1 MRVVKSQ
8 LTYCLELMS
17 VMSDR
22 TRGMRLTDLALHLD
36 APKSSTQRLLE
47 HLAQDG
53 WVEQDE
59 ATGQYRLTM
68 RLAMLGQRYLQS
80 AGIADP
86 AQAILE
92 RLARQTKELARLTV
106 VDRKQLAWIGSAQG
120 APPGLRYEPSM
131 GGSIV
136 SFATANGKAW
146 LATFG
151 DDEAIAIAMKDGLGK
166 RARRVGLGPRS
177 LKTADGLRA
186 DLHMRA
192 QARLCHCRSRKPRRA
207 SRPSRSR
214 SRSRTAISRLGT
226 TSIAGPVVRI
236 TPDRHA
242 EIVGALRT
250 SAADFASGV
259 ACRAAQGNRC
269 CRARGC
275 QRKTGAALMGAGG
288 IGVSGIR
295 KVFGGEATGTV
306 ALERIDLDIAAGE
319 FVSVVGPSGCGKST
333 LLRMISGS
341 AARDRRRNLGA
352 SAGQCVVPSSTAA
365 SSSSSRSCSNG
376 APFSRTCCSTSTCAA
391 SIPPPTGRKPC
402 SYSRRSACAI
412 SPTSGPTNCPAA

>member
-22 TRGMRLTDLALHLD
+22 ARGMRLTDLALHLD
-36 APKSSTQRLLE
+36 APKSSTQRLLD

-80 AGIADP
+80 AGIADA
-86 AQAILE
+86 AQAILD
-92 RLARQTKELARLTV
+92 RLARQTQELARLTV

-166 RARRVGLGPRS
+166 RCAKASALGRRS
-177 LKTADGLRA
+177 LKTADGL
-186 DLHMRA
+186 
-192 QARLCHCRSRKPRRA
+192 ARRPCTWSASAAMPLPTRKPRRA

-214 SRSRTAISRLGT
+214 SRSRTAISPWAPPALP
-226 TSIAGPVVRI
+226 GPW
-236 TPDRHA
+236 
-242 EIVGALRT
+242 
-250 SAADFASGV
+250 
-259 ACRAAQGNRC
+259 
-269 CRARGC
+269 
-275 QRKTGAALMGAGG
+275 
-288 IGVSGIR
+288 
-295 KVFGGEATGTV
+295 
-306 ALERIDLDIAAGE
+306 
-319 FVSVVGPSGCGKST
+319 
-333 LLRMISGS
+333 
-341 AARDRRRNLGA
+341 
-352 SAGQCVVPSSTAA
+352 
-365 SSSSSRSCSNG
+365 
-376 APFSRTCCSTSTCAA
+376 CA
-391 SIPPPTGRKPC
+391 
-402 SYSRRSACAI
+402 SRRIAMQRSSVPCGPARPI
-412 SPTSGPTNCPAA
+412 SC

>member
-22 TRGMRLTDLALHLD
+22 ARGIRLTDLALHLD

-59 ATGQYRLTM
+59 ETGQYRLTM

-186 DLHMRA
+186 DLHMV
-192 QARLCHCRSRKPRRA
+192 RKRGY
-207 SRPSRSR
+207 
-214 SRSRTAISRLGT
+214 AIADQEAEAGVAAIAVAIQKPHSHLTLGT

-250 SAADFASGV
+250 SAADFAW
-259 ACRAAQGNRC
+259 
-269 CRARGC
+269 
-275 QRKTGAALMGAGG
+275 
-288 IGVSGIR
+288 
-295 KVFGGEATGTV
+295 
-306 ALERIDLDIAAGE
+306 
-319 FVSVVGPSGCGKST
+319 CG
-333 LLRMISGS
+333 LPG
-341 AARDRRRNLGA
+341 GA
-352 SAGQCVVPSSTAA
+352 SQPLLSSAWM
-365 SSSSSRSCSNG
+365 
-376 APFSRTCCSTSTCAA
+376 
-391 SIPPPTGRKPC
+391 
-402 SYSRRSACAI
+402 SAQDG
-412 SPTSGPTNCPAA
+412 SGTDGC

>member
-22 TRGMRLTDLALHLD
+22 ARGMRLTDLALHLD
-36 APKSSTQRLLE
+36 APKSSTQRLLD

-53 WVEQDE
+53 WVDQDD
-59 ATGQYRLTM
+59 ATGHYRLTM
-68 RLAMLGQRYLQS
+68 RLAMLGHRYLQS
-80 AGIADP
+80 AGIADA

-106 VDRKQLAWIGSAQG
+106 VDSKRLAWIGSAQG

-166 RARRVGLGPRS
+166 RARTLSLGPRS

-186 DLHMRA
+186 DLHMV
-192 QARLCHCRSRKPRRA
+192 RKRGY
-207 SRPSRSR
+207 
-214 SRSRTAISRLGT
+214 AIADQEAEAGVAALAVAIREPHSHLTLGT

-242 EIVGALRT
+242 ELVSSLQA
-250 SAADFASGV
+250 SAADFALVWPTG
-259 ACRAAQGNRC
+259 
-269 CRARGC
+269 
-275 QRKTGAALMGAGG
+275 QRKPA
-288 IGVSGIR
+288 
-295 KVFGGEATGTV
+295 
-306 ALERIDLDIAAGE
+306 LDIE
-319 FVSVVGPSGCGKST
+319 RVDVK
-333 LLRMISGS
+333 
-341 AARDRRRNLGA
+341 ARR
-352 SAGQCVVPSSTAA
+352 
-365 SSSSSRSCSNG
+365 
-376 APFSRTCCSTSTCAA
+376 
-391 SIPPPTGRKPC
+391 GRH
-402 SYSRRSACAI
+402 
-412 SPTSGPTNCPAA
+412 

>member
-1 MRVVKSQ
+1 LSIDQSKGNRQSAGRFVNGTVFHQMRVVKSQ

-22 TRGMRLTDLALHLD
+22 ARGIRLTDLALHLD

-59 ATGQYRLTM
+59 ETGQYRLTM

-120 APPGLRYEPSM
+120 APPGLRYEPAM

-166 RARRVGLGPRS
+166 RARRVDLGPRS

-186 DLHMRA
+186 DLHVV
-192 QARLCHCRSRKPRRA
+192 RKRGYA
-207 SRPSRSR
+207 VADQEAEAGVA
-214 SRSRTAISRLGT
+214 AIAVAIQKPHSHLTLGT
-226 TSIAGPVVRI
+226 TSVAGPVVRI

-242 EIVGALRT
+242 EIVGALRA
-250 SAADFASGV
+250 SAADFALV
-259 ACRAAQGNRC
+259 WP
-269 CRARGC
+269 
-275 QRKTGAALMGAGG
+275 AG
-288 IGVSGIR
+288 R
-295 KVFGGEATGTV
+295 
-306 ALERIDLDIAAGE
+306 
-319 FVSVVGPSGCGKST
+319 
-333 LLRMISGS
+333 
-341 AARDRRRNLGA
+341 
-352 SAGQCVVPSSTAA
+352 
-365 SSSSSRSCSNG
+365 
-376 APFSRTCCSTSTCAA
+376 
-391 SIPPPTGRKPC
+391 RKPAAAVERVDVGA
-402 SYSRRSACAI
+402 RRERH
-412 SPTSGPTNCPAA
+412 

>member
-22 TRGMRLTDLALHLD
+22 ARGMRLTDLALHLD

-59 ATGQYRLTM
+59 DTGQYRLTM
-68 RLAMLGQRYLQS
+68 RLAMLGHRYLQS
-80 AGIADP
+80 AGIADA

-92 RLARQTKELARLTV
+92 RLAHQTKELARLTV
-106 VDRKQLAWIGSAQG
+106 VDKKRLAWIGSSQG

-131 GGSIV
+131 GDSIV

-166 RARRVGLGPRS
+166 RARRRNLGPKS
-177 LKTADGLRA
+177 LESADALRA
-186 DLHMRA
+186 DLQMVRKRGYAIADQEAEAGVAAIAVAIRDPHG
-192 QARLCHCRSRKPRRA
+192 RL
-207 SRPSRSR
+207 
-214 SRSRTAISRLGT
+214 TLGT

-242 EIVGALRT
+242 AIVDALRAN
-250 SAADFASGV
+250 AADFAVVWPAG
-259 ACRAAQGNRC
+259 
-269 CRARGC
+269 
-275 QRKTGAALMGAGG
+275 QRKPAMG
-288 IGVSGIR
+288 I
-295 KVFGGEATGTV
+295 
-306 ALERIDLDIAAGE
+306 ERVNA
-319 FVSVVGPSGCGKST
+319 
-333 LLRMISGS
+333 M
-341 AARDRRRNLGA
+341 ARRERH
-352 SAGQCVVPSSTAA
+352 
-365 SSSSSRSCSNG
+365 
-376 APFSRTCCSTSTCAA
+376 
-391 SIPPPTGRKPC
+391 
-402 SYSRRSACAI
+402 
-412 SPTSGPTNCPAA
+412 